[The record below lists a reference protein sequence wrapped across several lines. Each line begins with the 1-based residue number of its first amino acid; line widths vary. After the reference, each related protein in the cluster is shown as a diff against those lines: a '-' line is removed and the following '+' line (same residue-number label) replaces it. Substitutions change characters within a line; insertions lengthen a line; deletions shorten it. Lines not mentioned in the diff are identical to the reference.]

1 MAKNKKIECEER
13 KKMSIIVDLIIVAII
28 LLSAF
33 LAYRKGL
40 VTLAIQLVAVIIAVV
55 LTLIL
60 YKPVS
65 NLIINVTSID
75 EMIQNAILEEA
86 NDIMTNEGNGANQ
99 IVETIQNNMLPE
111 TARTISINIIE
122 GAVILILYV
131 LIRIILR
138 FVTAIANAV
147 SKLPILNQFNKLGGV
162 IYGILRGLLIVYIL
176 LLLVNLSGEIE
187 PQNQVYT
194 SVESSY
200 LGKMMN
206 ENNILDILF
215 TNVNAIK

>member
-1 MAKNKKIECEER
+1 
-13 KKMSIIVDLIIVAII
+13 MSIIVDLIIIAII
-28 LLSAF
+28 LLSTF
-33 LAYRKGL
+33 LAYKKGL
-40 VTLAIQLVAVIIAVV
+40 ITLAIQLVAVVIAVV

-75 EMIQNAILEEA
+75 ETIQNAILEEA
-86 NDIMTNEGNGANQ
+86 NDIMTNEEEGANQ

-131 LIRIILR
+131 IIRIALK
-138 FVTAIANAV
+138 FVTALANLV

-162 IYGILRGLLIVYIL
+162 IYGILRGLLIVYII

-187 PQNQVYT
+187 PQNVVYT
-194 SVESSY
+194 SIQDSY
-200 LGKMMN
+200 IGKMMN

-215 TNVNAIK
+215 TKVSEIE

>member
-1 MAKNKKIECEER
+1 
-13 KKMSIIVDLIIVAII
+13 MSIIVDLIIIAII
-28 LLSAF
+28 LLSTF

-40 VTLAIQLVAVIIAVV
+40 ITLAIQLVAVVIAVV

-75 EMIQNAILEEA
+75 ETIQNAILEEA
-86 NDIMTNEGNGANQ
+86 NDIMTNEEEGANQ

-131 LIRIILR
+131 IIRIALK
-138 FVTAIANAV
+138 FVTTLANLV

-162 IYGILRGLLIVYIL
+162 LYGILRGLLIVYII

-187 PQNQVYT
+187 PQNVVYT
-194 SVESSY
+194 SVQDSY
-200 LGKMMN
+200 IGKMMN

-215 TNVNAIK
+215 TKVSEIE

>member
-1 MAKNKKIECEER
+1 MN
-13 KKMSIIVDLIIVAII
+13 IIVDLIIIAII
-28 LLSAF
+28 LLSTF

-40 VTLAIQLVAVIIAVV
+40 ITLAIQLVAVVIAVV

-75 EMIQNAILEEA
+75 ETIQNAILEEA
-86 NDIMTNEGNGANQ
+86 NDIMTNEEEGANQ

-131 LIRIILR
+131 IIRIALK
-138 FVTAIANAV
+138 FVTALANLV

-162 IYGILRGLLIVYIL
+162 IYGILRGILIVYLIL
-176 LLLVNLSGEIE
+176 LFVNLSGEIE
-187 PQNQVYT
+187 PQNAVYT
-194 SVESSY
+194 SVQDSY
-200 LGKMMN
+200 IGKMMN

-215 TNVNAIK
+215 TKVSEIE

>member
-1 MAKNKKIECEER
+1 
-13 KKMSIIVDLIIVAII
+13 MSIIVDLIIIAII
-28 LLSAF
+28 LLSTF

-40 VTLAIQLVAVIIAVV
+40 ITLAIQLVAVVIAVV

-75 EMIQNAILEEA
+75 ETIQNAILEEA
-86 NDIMTNEGNGANQ
+86 NDIMTNEEEGANQ

-131 LIRIILR
+131 IIRIALK
-138 FVTAIANAV
+138 FVTALANLV

-162 IYGILRGLLIVYIL
+162 IYGILRGLLIVYII

-187 PQNQVYT
+187 PQNVVYT
-194 SVESSY
+194 SIQDSY
-200 LGKMMN
+200 IGKMMN

-215 TNVNAIK
+215 TKVSEIE